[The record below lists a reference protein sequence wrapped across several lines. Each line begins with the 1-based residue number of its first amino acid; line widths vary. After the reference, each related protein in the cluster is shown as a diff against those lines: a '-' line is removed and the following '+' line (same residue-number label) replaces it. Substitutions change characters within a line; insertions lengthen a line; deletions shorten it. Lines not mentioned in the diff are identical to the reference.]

1 MEKLLRSHRIAGAG
15 ILICTVALYLPTI
28 GFDFLQLDDITYIL
42 SNPMVASG
50 FTWEGFQWA
59 FSSLELNQW
68 MPVSMLS
75 LMLDA
80 ELDESSGEL
89 TYEGPTE
96 SEGRPVYRWVH
107 KYSFDQPNQRKD

>member
-50 FTWEGFQWA
+50 FSWEGFQWA

-68 MPVSMLS
+68 MPVTMLS

-80 ELDESSGEL
+80 ELFGVDSASGWHL
-89 TYEGPTE
+89 VNVLLHTLNCLLLLWALRG
-96 SEGRPVYRWVH
+96 
-107 KYSFDQPNQRKD
+107 